1 MTPVIGP
8 DNQGEAMVHKLIQ
21 DPTMQPPTPRQRCR
35 AVRTVAHH
43 AHDAAELAK
52 LLDMLGLSPEEGL
65 RAR

>member
-1 MTPVIGP
+1 
-8 DNQGEAMVHKLIQ
+8 MVHRLVQ
-21 DPTMQPPTPRQRCR
+21 DPTVRPPTPRQRCR

-65 RAR
+65 RAP

>member
-1 MTPVIGP
+1 MEP
-8 DNQGEAMVHKLIQ
+8 DHQGEAMVHKLVQ
-21 DPTMQPPTPRQRCR
+21 DPTVRPPTPRQRCR

-43 AHDAAELAK
+43 AQDAAELAR